1 MVTCNAHA
9 KIVLPDAPAHLRD
22 ELAGGAAIAWQ
33 EPLTIRTYEAGDPSL
48 YPMYLDQRV
57 YQGSSGKVYPI
68 PFTESVSDE
77 PILRDWDAIH
87 VENEYVQRK

>member
-1 MVTCNAHA
+1 
-9 KIVLPDAPAHLRD
+9 
-22 ELAGGAAIAWQ
+22 
-33 EPLTIRTYEAGDPSL
+33 
-48 YPMYLDQRV
+48 MYLDQRV